1 MKKFTKC
8 VLSTFVALMMVF
20 SLLPAAAFAAEGDVA
35 KIGDTTY
42 ATLKDAVSKSVD
54 GDRIELL
61 GNASLPST
69 TFPSGKA
76 ITIDGNGYTIDANQA
91 HLNVAGNVTFED
103 CTMNMYGVPQG
114 HWMYIYMA
122 SDGVLTFRDATVNID
137 GTNAAANTTAMYFP
151 EPGTHRADVNIERS
165 AITIKKCDGNGI
177 SWGGRPDNG
186 YNQLNITNST
196 VTIDNCAAQ
205 NSGGGGGII
214 GTFDITVTGSNLTV
228 TNNRSYGSNGSNYYI
243 DDSIVNY
250 SNNGTHGLSAGNLT
264 IRNKSTVNANDNG
277 MYGITYTG
285 VMEMDGTSVVNVYRN
300 ALESTGGGLRAANS
314 TTSSTVENGAIM
326 NICDNG
332 RNGLENYGTF
342 TFEDGVTLTITGN
355 DERTTNGGGI
365 FNGSAGQLILPAG
378 AVITGNHA
386 GQTGGGIC
394 NAGTITIPEDV
405 KLYNNHAGIAGDD
418 VYNRADATMN
428 LPTVG
433 SDWVLDDCEH
443 LIDGYYQDGE
453 NARWKAHVEEGET
466 ANIVLFEG
474 TAVSGLTALKAA
486 HGEKAQDKTSYPGLE
501 KKVWDDGKEAWV
513 DGITSAD
520 NQSVSFKLTSN
531 VPDDLLN
538 YIEAD
543 PAEPPEVETPPAAN
557 LLAEE
562 RGAYKLVI
570 HDKMD
575 KAFVDPGSFVVTL
588 DREGTDN
595 DVELKDTQYTLTNPG
610 ADGCTFDITI
620 DLAALY
626 EAGVVTEADIT
637 NATPIVVTYTAI
649 LAEGTTAGTYKNT
662 SWVTAPGDWKTAV
675 DEVTVDTYAIS
686 IFKYDQSNETT
697 GLEGA
702 TFELYQ
708 KDGGGSVIESS
719 KVILTSGPDGI
730 AKADGLDEGTYYLK
744 EVDPPEG
751 YVGSDQELTVVIPDK
766 AGTDNIANVKFAN
779 SPVPHTGGMGTTL
792 FTVGGAAILAVAGAL
807 FVTTRRK
814 AEN

>member
-1 MKKFTKC
+1 MKKFTKRI
-8 VLSTFVALMMVF
+8 LSTFVALMMVF

-35 KIGDTTY
+35 KIGDTGYTTLDAAISEAEDG
-42 ATLKDAVSKSVD
+42 AT
-54 GDRIELL
+54 IELL
-61 GNASLPST
+61 GDATTEGMSLNKELTIQAVAGLSEKPTVTFTKYGIAMGYGAAGKPLTFKDIDIVINGIGST
-69 TFPSGKA
+69 PATGEWNWM
-76 ITIDGNGYTIDANQA
+76 TICAGNGAQITLD
-91 HLNVAGNVTFED
+91 NVVM
-103 CTMNMYGVPQG
+103 TM
-114 HWMYIYMA
+114 
-122 SDGVLTFRDATVNID
+122 DATGVTKSTQAIYFCGNNVLNILNGSNLTIKNYPHNALSWD
-137 GTNAAANTTAMYFP
+137 GGPAYTT
-151 EPGTHRADVNIERS
+151 NIENSTFVSDHNRS
-165 AITIKKCDGNGI
+165 GFTGTFDV
-177 SWGGRPDNG
+177 
-186 YNQLNITNST
+186 NITNSN
-196 VTIDNCAAQ
+196 VSVI
-205 NSGGGGGII
+205 NS
-214 GTFDITVTGSNLTV
+214 TGN
-228 TNNRSYGSNGSNYYI
+228 GSNGSHFVI
-243 DDSIVNY
+243 DNSTVNFN
-250 SNNGTHGLSAGNLT
+250 NNGSHGLSAGSLT

-285 VMEMDGTSVVNVYRN
+285 VMKMDGTSVVNVYRN
-300 ALESTGGGLRAANS
+300 ALESTGGGLRAANP
-314 TTSSTVENGAIM
+314 TTNSTVENGAIM
-326 NICDNG
+326 NICNNG

-365 FNGSAGQLILPAG
+365 FNGSAGKLILPAG

-386 GQTGGGIC
+386 EQTGGGIC

-405 KLYNNHAGIAGDD
+405 KLYNNHADIAGDD
-418 VYNRADATMN
+418 VYNRAGATMN

-453 NARWKAHVEEGET
+453 NARWNAHVEEGET

-474 TAVSGLTALKAA
+474 TTVSGLKALKAA
-486 HGEKAQDKTSYPGLE
+486 HGENAQDKTSYPGLE

-520 NQSVSFKLTSN
+520 NQSVSFKLTTN

-543 PAEPPEVETPPAAN
+543 PANPPEVETN

-562 RGAYKLVI
+562 RGEYKLVI

-575 KAFVDPGSFVVTL
+575 PAFELTENSFAITL
-588 DREGTDN
+588 DREG
-595 DVELKDTQYTLTNPG
+595 EEKDEKLTNNQFTVTNPTD
-610 ADGCTFDITI
+610 DGCTFDITI

-637 NATPIVVTYTAI
+637 NATPIVVTYTAT
-649 LAEGTTAGTYKNT
+649 LKEGTTAGTYKNT

-675 DEVTVDTYAIS
+675 DEVTVKTYAIN

-708 KDGGGSVIESS
+708 KDSEGSVIASS
-719 KVILTSGPDGI
+719 KVTLTSDKNGY
-730 AKADGLDEGTYYLK
+730 AKADGLDAGTYYLK

-751 YVGSDQELTVVIPDK
+751 YVASDQELTVVIPGD
-766 AGTDNIANVKFAN
+766 AGTNNIANVKFAN